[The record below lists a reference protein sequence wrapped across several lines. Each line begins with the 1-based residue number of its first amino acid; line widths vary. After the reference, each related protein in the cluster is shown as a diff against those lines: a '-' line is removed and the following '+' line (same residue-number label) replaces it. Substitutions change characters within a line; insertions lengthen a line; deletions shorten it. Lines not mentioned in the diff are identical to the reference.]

1 MGADH
6 GSRVKTRP
14 TALLASPLLV
24 ILAQARISA
33 SVILAQAGVAD
44 VFMLPS
50 HDNAGYFVLKGIGH
64 DIHQQ
69 AHISCPFSFT
79 GSRI

>member
-1 MGADH
+1 MD
-6 GSRVKTRP
+6 SRLRGNDEVVGYGLLGFVIPVQTGIHAFR
-14 TALLASPLLV
+14 ALL
-24 ILAQARISA
+24 
-33 SVILAQAGVAD
+33 ILAQAGVAD

-50 HDNAGYFVLKGIGH
+50 HDNAGYSVLKGIGH

-69 AHISCPFSFT
+69 AHISCPPSFT